1 MKTAQAD
8 LTTGP
13 LGKQIFRFSIPLIFS
28 NLLQVLFNMADVA
41 VVGRFAGSTALGAV
55 GSTTIFVSLF
65 TGFLIGLS
73 GGVNVLVAHHF
84 GADDQK
90 NLSDTVHS
98 AALTCAAAGLVLL
111 GIGCGF
117 AGGILRALNTKPEL
131 MDGAVLYLRIYCLG
145 MPALAVYNFGNAV
158 FSAVG
163 DTRRP
168 LYYLSIA
175 GVINVVL
182 NLFFVIVCNM
192 DVAGVAVASII
203 SQYFSAILVTAALLR
218 SRESY
223 CLRLS
228 QLRFHKTRTK
238 AILSIGIPSG
248 LQNAIFA
255 LANLFIQRGV
265 NTFSATMVAGN
276 SAATNADALVY
287 DVMQAFYTA
296 CGSFIGQNYG
306 AGKKDR
312 IRRTFL
318 ISTAYAFGAGLLLG
332 LGLLLFGRP
341 FLSLF
346 TTDPQVMDAG
356 MYRLT
361 VMSVSYCVS
370 AFMDGSIAAS
380 RGLGKSAVPMI
391 IVILGSCV
399 FRIIWVY
406 TVFAWFGTIT
416 SLYLLYVFS
425 WTMNELAV
433 IHGNVSCAVSRT
445 LQACSYL
452 TKEWEWLRC
461 ESQSAPAFGP
471 QTAEILLSLMDLGQQ
486 SVPVLIECAPE
497 IQIVAGMIHAE
508 HTAGAVEVRDQQL
521 CFLQHL
527 MLVQQTEAA
536 VMDPV
541 IQRCSRLH
549 HQRQHSDVFRVHG
562 VEGLGGLDGVFLQ
575 QLRAAQTCDGSDG

>member
-1 MKTAQAD
+1 M
-8 LTTGP
+8 LMIE
-13 LGKQIFRFSIPLIFS
+13 L
-28 NLLQVLFNMADVA
+28 NMYHA
-41 VVGRFAGSTALGAV
+41 VALGA
-55 GSTTIFVSLF
+55 FLF
-65 TGFLIGLS
+65 WL
-73 GGVNVLVAHHF
+73 GGVITERVTFLSRYCIPAPLVGGLCFSILNCILYSAGIASITFDGTLQTVFMILFFTTVGFTVSIPALLKGGKAVMLCLIVSIVMIPLQNFLGGGVMEVF
-84 GADDQK
+84 GCDP
-90 NLSDTVHS
+90 
-98 AALTCAAAGLVLL
+98 LL

-223 CLRLS
+223 CLRFS

-380 RGLGKSAVPMI
+380 RGLGKSAVPMV

-425 WTMNELAV
+425 WTITA
-433 IHGNVSCAVSRT
+433 A
-445 LQACSYL
+445 
-452 TKEWEWLRC
+452 
-461 ESQSAPAFGP
+461 
-471 QTAEILLSLMDLGQQ
+471 AEIIYFIRIYRQATADL
-486 SVPVLIECAPE
+486 
-497 IQIVAGMIHAE
+497 
-508 HTAGAVEVRDQQL
+508 
-521 CFLQHL
+521 
-527 MLVQQTEAA
+527 AA
-536 VMDPV
+536 
-541 IQRCSRLH
+541 
-549 HQRQHSDVFRVHG
+549 
-562 VEGLGGLDGVFLQ
+562 
-575 QLRAAQTCDGSDG
+575 A

>member
-13 LGKQIFRFSIPLIFS
+13 LGKKIFRFSIPLIFS

-192 DVAGVAVASII
+192 GVAVASII

-276 SAATNADALVY
+276 
-287 DVMQAFYTA
+287 YTA

-380 RGLGKSAVPMI
+380 RGLGKSAVPMV

-425 WTMNELAV
+425 WTITA
-433 IHGNVSCAVSRT
+433 A
-445 LQACSYL
+445 
-452 TKEWEWLRC
+452 
-461 ESQSAPAFGP
+461 
-471 QTAEILLSLMDLGQQ
+471 AEIIYFIRIYRQATADL
-486 SVPVLIECAPE
+486 
-497 IQIVAGMIHAE
+497 
-508 HTAGAVEVRDQQL
+508 
-521 CFLQHL
+521 
-527 MLVQQTEAA
+527 AA
-536 VMDPV
+536 
-541 IQRCSRLH
+541 
-549 HQRQHSDVFRVHG
+549 
-562 VEGLGGLDGVFLQ
+562 
-575 QLRAAQTCDGSDG
+575 A